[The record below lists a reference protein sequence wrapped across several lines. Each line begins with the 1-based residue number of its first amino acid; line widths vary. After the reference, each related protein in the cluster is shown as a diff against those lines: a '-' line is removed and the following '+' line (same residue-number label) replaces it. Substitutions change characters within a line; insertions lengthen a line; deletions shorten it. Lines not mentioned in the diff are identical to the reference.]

1 MSWIIAKLTAFLSE
15 TKQKKSY
22 FAGGSLSARSLLTMR
37 CGKVEKQTTAC
48 FNFST
53 SSIST
58 ALLAFSLL
66 GFPAFASTSAPFE
79 AKNTPIADFAAWF
92 SVETG
97 QTVVLGHGV
106 TGEVS
111 FTAPDLSN
119 EDYPAFFLS
128 VLRAHGYELVHDY
141 GTYTIIVDSNKVE
154 TIEPSFVKLYKLTHV
169 RNTKVVD
176 LISSMLSATKTQTL
190 NGKGVD
196 NYNVETLPTTN
207 SLIVTDSRSQLEKI
221 DALIEGIDHLQ
232 RQIFIE
238 AIITESELG
247 DSQEVGVNMELAL
260 GEAGFISQPGTIKK
274 AVDNVLFYEGGDF
287 NALIKAVT
295 KNQNTKLLSRPNMFI
310 MDRERGY
317 ITVGQNVPFLTS
329 SEVTDG
335 GNRIQ
340 QIERKG
346 VGVSLEVV
354 PHVMGNHVVLQITQK
369 SDSVTDSSIAS
380 DIITNTRTLQTVV
393 KVLDGQTISLG
404 GLISQEQRETVS
416 GVPVL
421 MDVPLLG
428 ALFRSEKTNTVDKE
442 RKVTIRTTI
451 L

>member
-1 MSWIIAKLTAFLSE
+1 MN
-15 TKQKKSY
+15 
-22 FAGGSLSARSLLTMR
+22 SL
-37 CGKVEKQTTAC
+37 
-48 FNFST
+48 
-53 SSIST
+53 
-58 ALLAFSLL
+58 
-66 GFPAFASTSAPFE
+66 
-79 AKNTPIADFAAWF
+79 
-92 SVETG
+92 
-97 QTVVLGHGV
+97 
-106 TGEVS
+106 
-111 FTAPDLSN
+111 
-119 EDYPAFFLS
+119 
-128 VLRAHGYELVHDY
+128 
-141 GTYTIIVDSNKVE
+141 VDSNKVE
-154 TIEPSFVKLYKLTHV
+154 TIGPSFVKLYKLTHV

-176 LISSMLSATKTQTL
+176 LSSSMLSATKTQTL
-190 NGKGVD
+190 KGKGVD

-207 SLIVTDSRSQLEKI
+207 SLIVTGSQSQLEKI
-221 DALIEGIDHLQ
+221 DALIEGIDQLQ

-247 DSQEVGVNMELAL
+247 DSQEVGGNMELAL

-287 NALIKAVT
+287 NALIKAVA

-340 QIERKG
+340 QIERKD

-404 GLISQEQRETVS
+404 GLSEEQATPMNILARSGGLRGTDQLQMFRKIEVKDSGDFEHFFFVHGLSHLSRSAQKRVDSLNSGERLFFCFDCQNEYDPYAVLIRADNPAEVVGYCPRYIARDIRALLEFSEHVTVN
-416 GVPVL
+416 VEKLAKDAPKNYRL
-421 MDVPLLG
+421 MCKVVGKVRKQHLG
-428 ALFRSEKTNTVDKE
+428 KLPEQSEFVFTV
-442 RKVTIRTTI
+442 
-451 L
+451 

>member
-154 TIEPSFVKLYKLTHV
+154 TIEPSIVKLYKLTHV

-207 SLIVTDSRSQLEKI
+207 SLIVTGSRSQLEKI
-221 DALIEGIDHLQ
+221 DALIEGIDQLQ

-340 QIERKG
+340 QIERKD

-404 GLISQEQRETVS
+404 GLISQEHRETVS

-442 RKVTIRTTI
+442 LKVTIRTTI

>member
-37 CGKVEKQTTAC
+37 CGKVEKQTTAY

-207 SLIVTDSRSQLEKI
+207 SLIVTGSRSQLEKI
-221 DALIEGIDHLQ
+221 DALIEGIDQLQ

-340 QIERKG
+340 QIERKD

-442 RKVTIRTTI
+442 LKVTIRTTI

>member
-1 MSWIIAKLTAFLSE
+1 M
-15 TKQKKSY
+15 
-22 FAGGSLSARSLLTMR
+22 
-37 CGKVEKQTTAC
+37 
-48 FNFST
+48 
-53 SSIST
+53 
-58 ALLAFSLL
+58 
-66 GFPAFASTSAPFE
+66 
-79 AKNTPIADFAAWF
+79 
-92 SVETG
+92 
-97 QTVVLGHGV
+97 LGHGV

-111 FTAPDLSN
+111 FTAPDLKD

-128 VLRAHGYELVHDY
+128 VLRAHGYELTHDH
-141 GTYTIIVDSNKVE
+141 GVFTIIADANKVE
-154 TIEPSFVKLYKLTHV
+154 TFEPSQVKLYFFENV

-207 SLIVTDSRSQLEKI
+207 SLIVTGSRSQLEKI
-221 DALIEGIDHLQ
+221 DALIEGIDQLQ

-340 QIERKG
+340 QIERKD

-442 RKVTIRTTI
+442 LKVTIRTTI

>member
-15 TKQKKSY
+15 TKQKKPH
-22 FAGGSLSARSLLTMR
+22 FAGGSLSACSLLTMR

-53 SSIST
+53 SSIIT

-207 SLIVTDSRSQLEKI
+207 SLIVTGSQSQLEKI
-221 DALIEGIDHLQ
+221 DALIEGIDQLQ

-340 QIERKG
+340 QIERKD

-442 RKVTIRTTI
+442 LKVTIRTTI

>member
-15 TKQKKSY
+15 TKQKKSH
-22 FAGGSLSARSLLTMR
+22 FAGGSLSACSLLTMR

-53 SSIST
+53 SSIIT

-190 NGKGVD
+190 NGKGVE

-207 SLIVTDSRSQLEKI
+207 SLIVTGSRSQLEKI
-221 DALIEGIDHLQ
+221 DALIEGIDQLQ

-247 DSQEVGVNMELAL
+247 DSQEVGV
-260 GEAGFISQPGTIKK
+260 
-274 AVDNVLFYEGGDF
+274 
-287 NALIKAVT
+287 
-295 KNQNTKLLSRPNMFI
+295 
-310 MDRERGY
+310 
-317 ITVGQNVPFLTS
+317 
-329 SEVTDG
+329 
-335 GNRIQ
+335 
-340 QIERKG
+340 
-346 VGVSLEVV
+346 
-354 PHVMGNHVVLQITQK
+354 
-369 SDSVTDSSIAS
+369 
-380 DIITNTRTLQTVV
+380 
-393 KVLDGQTISLG
+393 
-404 GLISQEQRETVS
+404 
-416 GVPVL
+416 
-421 MDVPLLG
+421 
-428 ALFRSEKTNTVDKE
+428 
-442 RKVTIRTTI
+442 
-451 L
+451 

>member
-53 SSIST
+53 SSIIT

-207 SLIVTDSRSQLEKI
+207 SLIVTGSQSQLEKI
-221 DALIEGIDHLQ
+221 DALIEGIDQLQ

-335 GNRIQ
+335 GQSN
-340 QIERKG
+340 
-346 VGVSLEVV
+346 SA
-354 PHVMGNHVVLQITQK
+354 N
-369 SDSVTDSSIAS
+369 
-380 DIITNTRTLQTVV
+380 
-393 KVLDGQTISLG
+393 
-404 GLISQEQRETVS
+404 
-416 GVPVL
+416 
-421 MDVPLLG
+421 
-428 ALFRSEKTNTVDKE
+428 
-442 RKVTIRTTI
+442 
-451 L
+451 

>member
-79 AKNTPIADFAAWF
+79 AKNTPISDFAAWF
-92 SVETG
+92 SIETG

-196 NYNVETLPTTN
+196 NYNVEPLPTTN
-207 SLIVTDSRSQLEKI
+207 SLIVTGSRSQLEKI
-221 DALIEGIDHLQ
+221 DALIEGIDQLQ

-340 QIERKG
+340 QIERKD

-442 RKVTIRTTI
+442 LKVTIRTTI